1 MTEYTPEYTLPTR
14 SPYQLP
20 VLAEENSLTTK
31 LLNANNETGDLKVKK
46 QSKLSKY
53 YESKQP

>member
-1 MTEYTPEYTLPTR
+1 MTEHPPEYTLPTR

-20 VLAEENSLTTK
+20 VLAEENSIITK
-31 LLNANNETGDLKVKK
+31 LLNPKDETDRKVKK

-53 YESKQP
+53 YEGKE